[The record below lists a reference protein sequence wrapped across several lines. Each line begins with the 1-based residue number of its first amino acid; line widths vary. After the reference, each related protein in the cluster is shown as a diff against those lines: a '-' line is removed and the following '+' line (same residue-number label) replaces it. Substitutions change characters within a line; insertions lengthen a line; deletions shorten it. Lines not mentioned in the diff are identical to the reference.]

1 MRTVIAVTF
10 ATIATIV
17 PASAQTFECAICD
30 LPTAHVPWPD
40 YAGQAEQEWR
50 QQQRDI
56 EQSYQQS
63 LRDLQQ
69 QRLEQQRTQ
78 TLLDGL
84 RNLQPNMQPY

>member
-1 MRTVIAVTF
+1 MR
-10 ATIATIV
+10 
-17 PASAQTFECAICD
+17 SADRSRPLAR
-30 LPTAHVPWPD
+30 LRR
-40 YAGQAEQEWR
+40 QAEQEWR

-63 LRDLQQ
+63 RRDLQQ